1 MKPVPGNTLAAIAL
15 GLAALSGAYL
25 FGVPVGPVLA
35 VGWIGLAA
43 ASAYDAWRVRQA
55 MRDIVVEAHVP
66 ERSSRGRSVVYKL
79 VVQNN
84 GSQRLLASARPE
96 LPEAGVPRDV
106 IVQFALPPAE
116 PQEAGLSLH
125 MPERGE
131 HRFGTI
137 HFRVQSPWRL
147 FQWQFMHSFEQTCR
161 VYPDIETVKEHL
173 RAKADQQTALQVQT
187 SRYRGVGSE
196 FESLRDY
203 EYGDEI
209 RRIDWRATAKH
220 QRPIVRNYEIETHRN
235 VMIVIDRGRLM
246 AARTAGGAKLDHA
259 IDSALLI
266 AGVALKNGDRCGL
279 LVFDDEVALHLKP
292 RGGLPQLTRITE
304 ALVGVQPRMTESH
317 FRKAFIVLQ
326 QQLTKRSLVVVI
338 TDVADS
344 ETARPLIAG
353 TRALGQRHLMVTA
366 ALRTPELEGVLE
378 KPSMDVMDPF
388 RKAVTYRLRRE
399 RSEVLARIHRDGAYV
414 LDVRPEDLRLPLVNK
429 YVELREM
436 NLL

>member
-1 MKPVPGNTLAAIAL
+1 VKPVPGNALAVIAV
-15 GLAALSGAYL
+15 GLAGLSGAYL

-35 VGWIGLAA
+35 VGWLGLAA
-43 ASAYDAWRVRQA
+43 ATVYDAWRVRRELA
-55 MRDIVVEAHVP
+55 DLTAEAHVP
-66 ERSSRGRSVVYKL
+66 ERGSRGRSVAFKL

-84 GSQRLLASARPE
+84 GAQRLLASARPE
-96 LPEAGVPRDV
+96 LPEAGIPRDV
-106 IVQFALPPAE
+106 IMQFALPPKE
-116 PQEAGLSLH
+116 PQETELSIH

-131 HRFGTI
+131 HRFGAV

-147 FQWQFMHSFEQTCR
+147 FQWQWVHPFEQTCR
-161 VYPDIETVKEHL
+161 IYPDIETVKEHL
-173 RAKADQQTALQVQT
+173 RAKASQHAALQVQT
-187 SRYRGVGSE
+187 SRYRGVGSD

-279 LVFDDEVALHLKP
+279 LVFDNEVALHLKP
-292 RGGLPQLTRITE
+292 RGGLQQLTRITE
-304 ALVGVQPRMTESH
+304 ALVGVQPRMAESH
-317 FRKAFIVLQ
+317 FRKAFIMLQ

-338 TDVADS
+338 TDVADP

-378 KPSMDVMDPF
+378 KPSTEAMDPF

-414 LDVRPEDLRLPLVNK
+414 LDVRPEQLRLPLVNK